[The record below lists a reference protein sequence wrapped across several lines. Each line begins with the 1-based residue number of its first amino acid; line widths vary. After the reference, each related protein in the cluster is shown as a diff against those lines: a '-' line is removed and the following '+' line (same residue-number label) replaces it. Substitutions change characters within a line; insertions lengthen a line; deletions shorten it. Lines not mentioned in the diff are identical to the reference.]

1 MMRILLD
8 THILLWALNTP
19 EKLTDKQIYA
29 LENSANQIFVSSI
42 SIAELMI
49 KCSIGKLEID
59 DDLLDLVQQMG
70 FEYLDYTPQAAMG
83 LKDLPFIHRDPF
95 DRMLITQA
103 KHHHCIFMSNDA
115 MARQYDCKVF

>member
-1 MMRILLD
+1 MRILLD
-8 THILLWALNTP
+8 THIVLWALSNP
-19 EKLTDKQIYA
+19 EKLNEKQVHA

-59 DDLLDLVQQMG
+59 DDLLDLIQRMG
-70 FEYLDYTPQAAMG
+70 FEYLDYTPQAAIG

-103 KHHHCIFMSNDA
+103 KQHRCVLMSNDA
-115 MARQYDCKVF
+115 IVRQYDCKVF